1 MHDLTTL
8 ITHWQEPP
16 ALTYDLTK
24 ALTQDV
30 IFLQITTLNS
40 DHLSWTADISALA
53 GQYTAQTADQ
63 NEYSFLTHQ
72 MIVHYWDVPATI
84 MHFPLMKISS
94 SKIS

>member
-40 DHLSWTADISALA
+40 DHLS
-53 GQYTAQTADQ
+53 
-63 NEYSFLTHQ
+63 
-72 MIVHYWDVPATI
+72 
-84 MHFPLMKISS
+84 
-94 SKIS
+94 

>member
-16 ALTYDLTK
+16 AHTYNRNK

-40 DHLSWTADISALA
+40 DHLSCTADISALA
-53 GQYTAQTADQ
+53 RQYTAQTADQ
-63 NEYSFLTHQ
+63 KRVQLFDAVDDSSLLGYPCDNNSFSLDKN
-72 MIVHYWDVPATI
+72 II
-84 MHFPLMKISS
+84 L
-94 SKIS
+94 